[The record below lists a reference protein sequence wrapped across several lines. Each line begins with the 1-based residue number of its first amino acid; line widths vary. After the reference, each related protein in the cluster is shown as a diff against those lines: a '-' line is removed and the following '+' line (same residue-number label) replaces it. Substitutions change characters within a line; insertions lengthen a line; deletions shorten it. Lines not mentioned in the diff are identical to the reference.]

1 MFAQQDLVSWTSA
14 VITVV
19 LAAPIAAVVG
29 VVASGGEPDRTMSLW
44 GIMIGAGVVA
54 VCAFLVAGAFKGHW
68 AAVHVRDDSTP

>member
-14 VITVV
+14 VITMV
-19 LAAPIAAVVG
+19 LSAPIAAVV
-29 VVASGGEPDRTMSLW
+29 
-44 GIMIGAGVVA
+44 GVVA